1 MFKKIFFA
9 VLLCAMLAINS
20 NVSFARD
27 TFQTVAKSEYFSQEL
42 KNDEAV
48 WETLSTP
55 YGEMKFQFRKLAN
68 AGDDKRFHFIINLG
82 EKRIFDAH
90 YPKVPYGYTVKII
103 KNTAD
108 SRQFFVIQS
117 VERAWLLGYSPEN
130 EKFEI
135 YVDSA
140 NYKHDLN
147 KRPNIGTLNNG
158 DLILSFENSNYPIS
172 YRYCF
177 IWDKNK
183 NWFAYSDLGG
193 VDYAV
198 SKNMD

>member
-1 MFKKIFFA
+1 MKKIFFA
-9 VLLCAMLAINS
+9 MFLSAMLIFSENI
-20 NVSFARD
+20 SFASD
-27 TFQTVAKSEYFSQEL
+27 TFQTVGKSEYFSQDL
-42 KNDEAV
+42 KSDEAT

-68 AGDDKRFHFIINLG
+68 AGDDKRFHFIINLK

-90 YPKVPYGYTVKII
+90 YPKVPYGYTVKLL

-108 SRQFFVIQS
+108 GRQFFVIQS

-130 EKFEI
+130 EKIET
-135 YVDSA
+135 YVDSL

-158 DLILSFENSNYPIS
+158 DLILSFEDSNYPIS
-172 YRYCF
+172 YRYRF

-183 NWFAYSDLGG
+183 NLFAYSDLGG

-198 SKNMD
+198 SKNMQ